1 MGYYIRVLA
10 LKDDPIPLQE
20 IKDHLS
26 EAELSINIEVEDGN
40 DTQWNQILLKHDEEL
55 PIAVIERNPTN
66 EELGEEEIQEF
77 LEEIEDYKPNSAVK
91 WLKSFLPKVKVV
103 YAFQILS
110 GADES
115 ESWEAIREI
124 QGLIWNKLGGIFQ
137 ADGEGF
143 SNEDGYHILWQF
155 SDTVKG
161 PWNMAVRKTFG
172 GWAAFEMDLGDIE
185 QRQAFW
191 NGKVPKGSNLLK

>member
-10 LKDDPIPLQE
+10 LKDELISFQE
-20 IKDHLS
+20 IKDHIS
-26 EAELSINIEVEDGN
+26 ESKLSINIEVEDGN
-40 DTQWNQILLKHDEEL
+40 DTHWNQLLLKHDEEL
-55 PIAVIERNPTN
+55 PVAVVERNPTN

-77 LEEIEDYKPNSAVK
+77 IEEIEDHKPNSAVK
-91 WLKSFLPKVKVV
+91 WLTSFLPKVKVV
-103 YAFQILS
+103 YAFQVLS
-110 GADES
+110 GADEGDG
-115 ESWEAIREI
+115 WEAIREI

-155 SDTVKG
+155 SDTVTG

-172 GWAAFEMDLGDIE
+172 GWKAFEMDLGDKE
-185 QRQAFW
+185 QRQDFW
-191 NGKVPKGSNLLK
+191 SGKVPKGAKLLK

>member
-10 LKDDPIPLQE
+10 LENEPISVQE
-20 IKDHLS
+20 IEDHLS
-26 EAELSINIEVEDGN
+26 ASELSINIEVEDG
-40 DTQWNQILLKHDEEL
+40 DASRWNQLLLKHDEES

-66 EELGEEEIQEF
+66 KELGQEELQEFMEEIG
-77 LEEIEDYKPNSAVK
+77 DCKPDSAVK

-110 GADES
+110 GADKS
-115 ESWEAIREI
+115 DGWEAIHEI

-155 SDTVKG
+155 SDTVTG
-161 PWNMAVRKTFG
+161 PWNMAVRGTFG
-172 GWAAFEMDLGDIE
+172 GWTAFEMDLGDE
-185 QRQAFW
+185 KQRQAFCI
-191 NGKVPKGSNLLK
+191 GKVPKGTKKL